1 MVGMPCGTNVG
12 TVRKMFD
19 YVAASR
25 IVTALRLT
33 RLWELFGWVGKT
45 VMLRRGSSSTIE
57 RIVLAAALL
66 ACPCAM
72 FAQHGGGGG
81 RIGGSAAGGG
91 GLSSG
96 NHASGVDAKDDLRD
110 FHQIMAVQASN
121 EQKIAYAAMVK
132 STATAGAELQRFV
145 ELLSKGQNPPE
156 VARRDKSFEEAIET
170 ARTLN
175 KRFLEGFSEPQ
186 KSGLKE
192 ITKRLGKADS
202 ELAQQAKVLDQEVD
216 ANAAAPQM
224 AGSAQ
229 NLERSLTTFQ
239 RGQADLGEE
248 MSIAPSG
255 KGQDSA
261 FNLPPVKN
269 KVKFADQAITVITSG
284 VVSNSVAEGGG
295 NTFAVQLTADMSD
308 LQQTIADVLRARLD
322 QADRCGERIA
332 VETAALTPRG
342 SVAVV
347 TTQLHYERWTCNTMF
362 GRENMNEIVEGN
374 GTIEVKMTPTVA
386 EDGTLRLVAQL
397 GRVEAEGLVGE
408 LLHSSTLG
416 ETLRDKISDSVLSAL
431 RQGGDFKAALPAG
444 ARSYATLRRVQFQET
459 GLGHLITVLD
469 GEIRVSN
476 ENLLAVTSELRERSL
491 QSPEG
496 LAPRPELV
504 AR

>member
-1 MVGMPCGTNVG
+1 
-12 TVRKMFD
+12 MF
-19 YVAASR
+19 
-25 IVTALRLT
+25 
-33 RLWELFGWVGKT
+33 
-45 VMLRRGSSSTIE
+45 RRDSNSAITI
-57 RIVLAAALL
+57 IVLGAALL
-66 ACPCAM
+66 ACPRGV

-96 NHASGVDAKDDLRD
+96 NHATGIDAKDDLRD

-121 EQKIAYAAMVK
+121 EQKTAYAAMVK
-132 STATAGAELQRFV
+132 STAAAGAELQGFV
-145 ELLSKGQNPPE
+145 ELLRKGQNPPE

-170 ARTLN
+170 SRTLN
-175 KRFLEGFSEPQ
+175 KRFLEGFSEAQ

-202 ELAQQAKVLDQEVD
+202 ELAQQAKVLDQEVE
-216 ANAAAPQM
+216 ANTAAPQM

-229 NLERSLTTFQ
+229 NLERALTSFQ
-239 RGQADLGEE
+239 HGQADLGEE
-248 MSIAPSG
+248 MSIASSST
-255 KGQDSA
+255 GQDSA

-269 KVKFADQAITVITSG
+269 KVNFADQAITVITSG

-308 LQQTIADVLRARLD
+308 LQQTITDVLRARLD
-322 QADRCGERIA
+322 QTDRCGERIA
-332 VETAALTPRG
+332 VQTATLTPRG

-362 GRENMNEIVEGN
+362 GRESMNEIVEGN

-386 EDGTLRLVAQL
+386 EDGTLRLVAQV

-408 LLHSSTLG
+408 LLRSSTLG

-459 GLGHLITVLD
+459 GLGRLITVLD

-496 LAPRPELV
+496 SAPRPELV

>member
-1 MVGMPCGTNVG
+1 
-12 TVRKMFD
+12 MF
-19 YVAASR
+19 
-25 IVTALRLT
+25 
-33 RLWELFGWVGKT
+33 
-45 VMLRRGSSSTIE
+45 RRDSNSAITITI
-57 RIVLAAALL
+57 IVLGAALL
-66 ACPCAM
+66 ACPRGV

-91 GLSSG
+91 GLSAG

-132 STATAGAELQRFV
+132 STAAAGAELQRFV
-145 ELLSKGQNPPE
+145 ELLRKGQNPPE
-156 VARRDKSFEEAIET
+156 IAGRDKSFEEAIET
-170 ARTLN
+170 SRTLN
-175 KRFLEGFSEPQ
+175 KRFQEGFSEAQ

-192 ITKRLGKADS
+192 IIKRLGKADS
-202 ELAQQAKVLDQEVD
+202 ELAQQAKVLDQEVE
-216 ANAAAPQM
+216 ANTAAPQM

-229 NLERSLTTFQ
+229 NLARALTSFQ
-239 RGQADLGEE
+239 HEQADLGEE
-248 MSIAPSG
+248 MSIASSS

-269 KVKFADQAITVITSG
+269 KVNFADQAITVITSG

-308 LQQTIADVLRARLD
+308 LQQTITDVLRARLN

-332 VETAALTPRG
+332 VQTAALTPRG
-342 SVAVV
+342 SVAMV

-374 GTIEVKMTPTVA
+374 GTIEVKMTPAVA

-397 GRVEAEGLVGE
+397 GRVGAEGLVGE
-408 LLHSSTLG
+408 LLRSSTLG

-459 GLGHLITVLD
+459 GLGRLITVLD

-496 LAPRPELV
+496 SAPRPELV